1 MGHLAKTNASRA
13 GTLSMQSFQ
22 TVVCLD
28 GLLGQRGRGCA
39 CVCGGGGG
47 GRGWGCWIV
56 NILKYHSLTHNI
68 QGPSQLLDL

>member
-22 TVVCLD
+22 TVVYLD
-28 GLLGQRGRGCA
+28 GLLGQRGRGCVRV
-39 CVCGGGGG
+39 CVWGGGG
-47 GRGWGCWIV
+47 GWGCWIV